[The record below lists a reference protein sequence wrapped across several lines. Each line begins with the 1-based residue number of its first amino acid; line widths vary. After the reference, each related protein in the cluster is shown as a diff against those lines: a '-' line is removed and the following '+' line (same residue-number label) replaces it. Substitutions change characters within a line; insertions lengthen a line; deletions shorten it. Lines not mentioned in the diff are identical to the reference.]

1 MRNINTDLI
10 DAMKIYL
17 PKGNNLANALMDI
30 LYLGKEATYRRL
42 RGEVPF
48 TFAEVATI
56 SQHMGISL
64 DKIVGADL
72 NDNAIVNLN
81 MLQCQRPTETYYSII
96 DSYLL
101 VFPFIQVQ
109 MTLAGQL
116 IERESSERSTSS
128 NTVPQTLY
136 LKYEALSKFQLF
148 KWIYQHES
156 TYAGRHYEDLE
167 IPEKL
172 IDKQKEFVNLS
183 QLFQSTNY
191 IWDKEIFIRLV
202 NEVKFF
208 LNINLISED
217 SVKRIKKEL
226 LILLNELE
234 KISAQGKYSSGKD
247 VKIYISDINF
257 ESTYSYVETDI
268 YHQCLIGV
276 FSINSI
282 TSKDD
287 FLFQHL
293 KLWIQSLKKYSTLIS
308 QSGEVQRIHFFN
320 RQQELVKSL

>member
-96 DSYLL
+96 DSYIKL
-101 VFPFIQVQ
+101 F
-109 MTLAGQL
+109 GQL

-234 KISAQGKYSSGKD
+234 KFQLRENIHPERCE
-247 VKIYISDINF
+247 IYISDINF

>member
-1 MRNINTDLI
+1 MRDINTDLI

-30 LYLGKEATYRRL
+30 LYLGKEATYKRL

-81 MLQCQRPTETYYSII
+81 MLQCQRPAETYYSII
-96 DSYLL
+96 DSYIKL
-101 VFPFIQVQ
+101 F
-109 MTLAGQL
+109 GQL

-183 QLFQSTNY
+183 QLFQTTNY

-202 NEVKFF
+202 NEIKFF

-226 LILLNELE
+226 LVLLNELE

-287 FLFQHL
+287 LLFQHL
-293 KLWIQSLKKYSTLIS
+293 KVWIQSLKKYSTLIS

-320 RQQELVKSL
+320 RQQELVTSL

>member
-1 MRNINTDLI
+1 MRDINTDLI

-81 MLQCQRPTETYYSII
+81 MLQCQRPAETYYSII
-96 DSYLL
+96 DSYIKL
-101 VFPFIQVQ
+101 F
-109 MTLAGQL
+109 GQL

-156 TYAGRHYEDLE
+156 TYAGRHY
-167 IPEKL
+167 
-172 IDKQKEFVNLS
+172 
-183 QLFQSTNY
+183 

-202 NEVKFF
+202 NEIKFF

-226 LILLNELE
+226 LVLLNELE

-287 FLFQHL
+287 LLFQHL
-293 KLWIQSLKKYSTLIS
+293 KVWIQSLKKYSTLIS

-320 RQQELVKSL
+320 RQQELVTSL

>member
-96 DSYLL
+96 DSYIKL
-101 VFPFIQVQ
+101 F
-109 MTLAGQL
+109 GQL

-136 LKYEALSKFQLF
+136 LKYEAL
-148 KWIYQHES
+148 
-156 TYAGRHYEDLE
+156 GRHYEDLE

>member
-1 MRNINTDLI
+1 M
-10 DAMKIYL
+10 
-17 PKGNNLANALMDI
+17 
-30 LYLGKEATYRRL
+30 
-42 RGEVPF
+42 
-48 TFAEVATI
+48 
-56 SQHMGISL
+56 
-64 DKIVGADL
+64 

-81 MLQCQRPTETYYSII
+81 MLQCQRPAETYYSII
-96 DSYLL
+96 DSYIKL
-101 VFPFIQVQ
+101 F
-109 MTLAGQL
+109 GQL
-116 IERESSERSTSS
+116 IERKSSERSTSS

-167 IPEKL
+167 ITEKL

-226 LILLNELE
+226 LLSLIH
-234 KISAQGKYSSGKD
+234 
-247 VKIYISDINF
+247 IYISVHHVECCGECCHI
-257 ESTYSYVETDI
+257 SHTHRKISIATTSYHLSGIECFACGI
-268 YHQCLIGV
+268 
-276 FSINSI
+276 
-282 TSKDD
+282 SKC
-287 FLFQHL
+287 
-293 KLWIQSLKKYSTLIS
+293 IVCY
-308 QSGEVQRIHFFN
+308 
-320 RQQELVKSL
+320 

>member
-1 MRNINTDLI
+1 MRDINTDLI

-81 MLQCQRPTETYYSII
+81 MLQCQRPAETYYSII
-96 DSYLL
+96 DSYIKL
-101 VFPFIQVQ
+101 F
-109 MTLAGQL
+109 GQL

-148 KWIYQHES
+148 KWCWIFTDIVVEGVGVIFFICDISYD
-156 TYAGRHYEDLE
+156 T
-167 IPEKL
+167 
-172 IDKQKEFVNLS
+172 EFFS
-183 QLFQSTNY
+183 IQSTEA
-191 IWDKEIFIRLV
+191 I
-202 NEVKFF
+202 
-208 LNINLISED
+208 
-217 SVKRIKKEL
+217 
-226 LILLNELE
+226 
-234 KISAQGKYSSGKD
+234 
-247 VKIYISDINF
+247 
-257 ESTYSYVETDI
+257 
-268 YHQCLIGV
+268 C
-276 FSINSI
+276 
-282 TSKDD
+282 
-287 FLFQHL
+287 
-293 KLWIQSLKKYSTLIS
+293 
-308 QSGEVQRIHFFN
+308 
-320 RQQELVKSL
+320 